1 VSQPVS
7 DQIIINN
14 VLAGD
19 SAQYNELILRHQDYA
34 YSLALK
40 IVHNA
45 LDAEEIAHDAFLKA
59 YASLKKFNQQAK
71 FSTWLYRIVFN
82 TAVSHTRKNRIQVDD
97 ISAITTQPASG
108 YDSSSNLFSQ
118 DREKFIREAMN
129 SLNPID
135 ATLITLFYMKQMTL
149 EEIGEVVSL
158 KAAAVKVK
166 LFRARKKLALALEN
180 ILQQEVYEIL

>member
-1 VSQPVS
+1 VHPPVS

-19 SAQYNELILRHQDYA
+19 ETQYNELIIRHKDYA

-45 LDAEEIAHDAFLKA
+45 MDAEEIAHDAFLKA
-59 YASLKKFNQQAK
+59 FTSLKKFNQEAK

-97 ISAITTQPASG
+97 ISEMKAQPESG
-108 YDSSSNLFSQ
+108 YDSSGSLFGH
-118 DREKFIREAMN
+118 DREKFIAEAMRH
-129 SLNPID
+129 LKPLD
-135 ATLITLFYMKQMTL
+135 ATLITLFYMKQLTL
-149 EEIGEVVSL
+149 EEIGEVVDL
-158 KAAAVKVK
+158 KVPAVKVK
-166 LFRARKKLALALEN
+166 LFRARKKLASALEN
-180 ILQQEVYEIL
+180 ILQEEIHEIL